1 MKRVILLF
9 SVFVFAILLAG
20 KANADTL
27 YVNVLAMS
35 FDPPSATLTVGDYVK
50 WTLVE
55 GSHTTTSN
63 IIPAGAASWD
73 YTFTGLGDTYV
84 YEVTVPGTYNYECLF
99 HPGMDGSFT
108 ASEGSNL
115 FLDENF
121 DYGSSNDTSLVT
133 LTSNWTRHSGA
144 MGPAYSSVSL
154 EYTGYPSSGIG
165 GAVTFLNGSSG
176 NNDGDIHRSFS
187 SVSTIQNVYTSFLLE
202 LSSTM
207 TTADYFFH
215 LGPDPIGTTFR
226 SRVFARS
233 NAPGWSFGLS
243 KSSETRVDDNTIL
256 NFNQTYLI
264 VVKYSYNP
272 TAADDDQVTL
282 YVYDS
287 GIPVSEPGSP
297 IVTIGPLGTGTGSDP
312 ANIGAVA
319 IRQGTNTPTG
329 KVDGIRIGNTWLD
342 VVVPVELTSFTAT
355 SQGSSVFLNW
365 STASEINNSGFDVE
379 RKSINSD
386 WSTIGFVQGN
396 GTTTDAKEY
405 SFTDKN
411 LTAGNY
417 NYRLKQ
423 IDFDGTFAYSNI
435 VEADISLPSQF
446 ELVQNYPN
454 PFNPS
459 TKIQY
464 NIPEAGNVKLTV
476 FNLLGQEVKTLVN
489 EFKEAG
495 SHIINFNA
503 EGLNSGIYL
512 YRVEANGFSEVRK
525 MTLIK

>member
-99 HPGMDGSFT
+99 HPGMEGSFT
-108 ASEGSNL
+108 AVNSLPFYE
-115 FLDENF
+115 DF
-121 DYGSSNDTSLVT
+121 DYSVGSLITDNGWSN
-133 LTSNWTRHSGA
+133 HSGTGTFIGTA
-144 MGPAYSSVSL
+144 AGSL
-154 EYTGYPSSGIG
+154 TYTGYPSSGIG
-165 GAVTFLNGSSG
+165 NHVVLEGGSGSREDVNAGLDSVDANGAV
-176 NNDGDIHRSFS
+176 I
-187 SVSTIQNVYTSFLLE
+187 YYSFLANVA
-202 LSSTM
+202 SASA
-207 TTADYFFH
+207 TADYFIH
-215 LGPDPIGTTFR
+215 IGNRVSPTSFSTF
-226 SRVFARS
+226 SARVFIQDDTGTLR
-233 NAPGWSFGLS
+233 FGLS
-243 KSSETRVDDNTIL
+243 NTSTSTMGTS
-256 NFNQTYLI
+256 NFSYGTTYLVI
-264 VVKYSYNP
+264 VKY
-272 TAADDDQVTL
+272 TIDTGGADECKLWVLSSGVPPDEVSAGTPEVTNS
-282 YVYDS
+282 VTS
-287 GIPVSEPGSP
+287 GQDVI
-297 IVTIGPLGTGTGSDP
+297 D
-312 ANIGAVA
+312 A
-319 IRQGTNTPTG
+319 IALRQGG
-329 KVDGIRIGNTWLD
+329 QAYSVQVDGIRIGTTWVD
-342 VVVPVELTSFTAT
+342 VVVPVELTSFTAI
-355 SQGSSVFLNW
+355 SHGNSVTLNW

-379 RKSINSD
+379 RKSANSD

-396 GTTTDAKEY
+396 GTTTDTKEY

-417 NYRLKQ
+417 SYRLKQ